1 MSDTTYIPAL
11 RFNWLTKIYDPLIQ
25 WTTPERLFKQD
36 LIIEAGIET
45 EFHVLD
51 FGCGTA
57 TLSMM
62 TKSKYPSAFVT
73 GVDVDAEVLAIAKN
87 KLKDF
92 PYPIRLDQYD
102 GMKLPY
108 PDETFDRVISSL
120 VFHHLTPIQKAKAFQ
135 EIKRVLKFD
144 GELYI
149 ADWGKAENSLMRGL
163 FYGVQLL
170 DGFKTTRDNVSG
182 LMPSYLLEA
191 GFLSAKVLKKYRTV
205 FGTLELFRAKK

>member
-73 GVDVDAEVLAIAKN
+73 GVDVDAEVLAIAQH
-87 KLKDF
+87 KLWDF

>member
-1 MSDTTYIPAL
+1 MSNTTYIPAL
-11 RFNWLTKIYDPLIQ
+11 RFSWLTKIYDPLIQ
-25 WTTPERLFKQD
+25 WTMPEKQFKQD
-36 LIIEAGIET
+36 LIKEAGIET

-62 TKSKYPSAFVT
+62 TKSKHPSAFVT
-73 GVDVDAEVLAIAKN
+73 GVDVDAAVLAIAQR
-87 KLKDF
+87 KLRDF
-92 PYPIRLDQYD
+92 PHPIRLDQYD

-149 ADWGKAENSLMRGL
+149 ADWGKAENNLMRGL

-170 DGFKTTRDNVSG
+170 DGFKTTRDNIAG
-182 LMPSYLLEA
+182 LIPSYLLEA

-205 FGTLELFRAKK
+205 FGTSELFRAKK

>member
-1 MSDTTYIPAL
+1 MSNTTYIPAL
-11 RFNWLTKIYDPLIQ
+11 RFGWLTKVYDPLIQ
-25 WTTPERLFKQD
+25 WTMPEKQFKND

-73 GVDVDAEVLAIAKN
+73 SVDVDAKVLAIAKN

-92 PYPIRLDQYD
+92 PYSIRLDQYD
-102 GMKLPY
+102 GSQLPY
-108 PDETFDRVISSL
+108 PNETFDRVISSL
-120 VFHHLTPIQKAKAFQ
+120 VFHHLTPIQKVKAFQ
-135 EIKRVLKFD
+135 EIRRVLKFD

-163 FYGVQLL
+163 FYSIQLL
-170 DGFKTTRDNVSG
+170 DGFKTTRDNVAG
-182 LMPSYLLEA
+182 LIPSYLLEA

>member
-25 WTTPERLFKQD
+25 WTMPERLFKQD

-73 GVDVDAEVLAIAKN
+73 GVDVDAEVLAIAQH
-87 KLKDF
+87 KLRDF

>member
-1 MSDTTYIPAL
+1 MSDTSYIPAL
-11 RFNWLTKIYDPLIQ
+11 RFNWLTKVYDPLIQ
-25 WTTPERLFKQD
+25 WTMPEKQFKQD
-36 LIIEAGIET
+36 LIKEAGIET
-45 EFHVLD
+45 EFHILD

-62 TKSKYPSAFVT
+62 TKSKYPSAFIT
-73 GVDVDAEVLAIAKN
+73 GVDVDAEVLPIAQH
-87 KLKDF
+87 KLRDF
-92 PYPIRLDQYD
+92 PHPIRLDQYD

-120 VFHHLTPIQKAKAFQ
+120 VFHHLTPIQKANAFK

-149 ADWGKAENSLMRGL
+149 ADWGKAENSLMRAL

-170 DGFKTTRDNVSG
+170 DGFKTTRGNVSG
-182 LMPSYLLEA
+182 LMPSYLLGA

>member
-11 RFNWLTKIYDPLIQ
+11 RFNWLTKVYDPLIQ
-25 WTTPERLFKQD
+25 WTMPEKQFKQD
-36 LIIEAGIET
+36 LIEEAGIET

-73 GVDVDAEVLAIAKN
+73 GVDVDAEVLAIAQH
-87 KLKDF
+87 KLRDF

-120 VFHHLTPIQKAKAFQ
+120 VFHHLTPIQKAKALQ
-135 EIKRVLKFD
+135 EIRRVLKFD

>member
-25 WTTPERLFKQD
+25 WTMPEKQFKQD
-36 LIIEAGIET
+36 LIEGAGIEAD
-45 EFHVLD
+45 FHVLD

-62 TKSKYPSAFVT
+62 TKTQHPSAYLT
-73 GVDVDAEVLAIAKN
+73 GVDVDEKVLEIARH
-87 KLKDF
+87 KLRDF
-92 PYPIRLDQYD
+92 PHPIRLDQYD

-108 PDETFDRVISSL
+108 PDATFDRVISSL
-120 VFHHLTPIQKAKAFQ
+120 VFHHLTPIQKAKALQ

-170 DGFKTTRDNVSG
+170 DGFKTTRDNVAG

>member
-1 MSDTTYIPAL
+1 MNNTAYIPAL
-11 RFNWLTKIYDPLIQ
+11 RFGWLTRIYDPLIQ
-25 WTTPERLFKQD
+25 WTMPEKQFKQD

-73 GVDVDAEVLAIAKN
+73 GVDVDAKVLAIAKR
-87 KLKDF
+87 KLEDF
-92 PYPIRLDQYD
+92 PYTIRLDQYD
-102 GMKLPY
+102 GTKLPY
-108 PDETFDRVISSL
+108 PNETFDRVISSL
-120 VFHHLTPIQKAKAFQ
+120 VFHHLTPSQKANALQ
-135 EIKRVLKFD
+135 EIRRVLRKD

-149 ADWGKAENSLMRGL
+149 ADWGKAENGLMRAL
-163 FYGVQLL
+163 FYSVQLL
-170 DGFKTTRDNVSG
+170 DDFKTTRDNVAG

>member
-1 MSDTTYIPAL
+1 MSNTTYIPAL

-25 WTTPERLFKQD
+25 WTMPEKQFKQD
-36 LIIEAGIET
+36 LIEEAGIET

-73 GVDVDAEVLAIAKN
+73 GVDVDAEVLAIAQH
-87 KLKDF
+87 KLRDF
-92 PYPIRLDQYD
+92 PYLIRLDQYD

-120 VFHHLTPIQKAKAFQ
+120 VFHHLTPIQKAKALQ
-135 EIKRVLKFD
+135 EIRRVLKFD

>member
-1 MSDTTYIPAL
+1 MSNTTYIPAL
-11 RFNWLTKIYDPLIQ
+11 RFNWLTKVYDPLIQ
-25 WTTPERLFKQD
+25 WTMPEKQFKQD
-36 LIIEAGIET
+36 LIEEAGIET

-62 TKSKYPSAFVT
+62 AKSKHPSAFVT
-73 GVDVDAEVLAIAKN
+73 GVDVDAEVLAIAQH
-87 KLKDF
+87 KLREF

-144 GELYI
+144 GELFI

-170 DGFKTTRDNVSG
+170 DGFQSTRDNVAG

-191 GFLSAKVLKKYRTV
+191 GFLSAKVLKKHRTV

>member
-11 RFNWLTKIYDPLIQ
+11 RFNWLTKVYDPLIQ
-25 WTTPERLFKQD
+25 WTMPEKQFKQD
-36 LIIEAGIET
+36 LIEEAGIET

-73 GVDVDAEVLAIAKN
+73 GVDVDAEVLAIAQH
-87 KLKDF
+87 KLRDF
-92 PYPIRLDQYD
+92 PYLIRLDQYD

-120 VFHHLTPIQKAKAFQ
+120 VFHHLTPIQKAKALQ
-135 EIKRVLKFD
+135 EIRRVLKFD

>member
-73 GVDVDAEVLAIAKN
+73 GVDVDAEVLAIAQH
-87 KLKDF
+87 KLRDF

>member
-1 MSDTTYIPAL
+1 MSNTTYIPAL

-25 WTTPERLFKQD
+25 WTMPEKQFKQD
-36 LIIEAGIET
+36 LIEEAGIET

-73 GVDVDAEVLAIAKN
+73 GVDVDAEVLAIAQH
-87 KLKDF
+87 KLRDF

-120 VFHHLTPIQKAKAFQ
+120 VFHHLTPIQKAKSLQ
-135 EIKRVLKFD
+135 EIRRVLKFD

>member
-1 MSDTTYIPAL
+1 MSNTTYIPAL
-11 RFNWLTKIYDPLIQ
+11 RFNWLTKVYDPLIQ
-25 WTTPERLFKQD
+25 WTMPEKQFKQD
-36 LIIEAGIET
+36 LIKEAGIET
-45 EFHVLD
+45 EYHVLD

-62 TKSKYPSAFVT
+62 TKSKHPSAFVT
-73 GVDVDAEVLAIAKN
+73 GVDVDAEVLAIAQH
-87 KLKDF
+87 KLRGF
-92 PYPIRLDQYD
+92 PHPIRLDQYD

-120 VFHHLTPIQKAKAFQ
+120 VFHHLTPKALQ
-135 EIKRVLKFD
+135 DIKRVLKFD

-170 DGFKTTRDNVSG
+170 DGFKTTRDNVAG

-191 GFLSAKVLKKYRTV
+191 GFLSVKVLKKYRTV